1 MYNLI
6 IVDDESKI
14 RNGLCNYFPWREIGF
29 QVVYDARNGKD
40 ALDYVQDH
48 RVDAILS
55 DIKMPEMS
63 GIDLIERLHKQR
75 SKIKVV
81 FLTGFKEFEFA
92 QKALIYGAA
101 NFIVKPTK
109 YNELVDAFTRIKE
122 ELDIDAQKADE
133 DTKTPAG
140 EEPEGYHNKI
150 IAAIKSHVEE
160 HYAHVTLDD
169 IAKLVHMNPT
179 YISKYFKKRTGQNF
193 SDYVLSVKMKN
204 AADLLHDIHYRI
216 YDVSIMVGYENAK
229 NFATSFKKYYG
240 KNPKEY
246 RETI

>member
-14 RNGLCNYFPWREIGF
+14 RNGLCNYFPWQEIGF
-29 QVVYDARNGKD
+29 QVVCDARNGKD
-40 ALDYVQDH
+40 ALDYVRDH
-48 RVDAILS
+48 RVDVILS

-63 GIDLIERLHKQR
+63 GIELIERLHKQR

-109 YNELVDAFTRIKE
+109 YNELVDVFTRIKE
-122 ELDIDAQKADE
+122 DLDIDA
-133 DTKTPAG
+133 PAK

-150 IAAIKSHVEE
+150 VAAIKSHVEE

-193 SDYVLSVKMKN
+193 SDYVLSVKMKK
-204 AADLLHDIHYRI
+204 AADLLHEIHLRI
-216 YDVSIMVGYENAK
+216 YDVSIMVGYENPK

>member
-14 RNGLCNYFPWREIGF
+14 RNGLCNYFPWQEIGF
-29 QVVYDARNGKD
+29 QVVYDAKNGKE
-40 ALDYVQDH
+40 ALAYVQNH
-48 RVDAILS
+48 PVDVILS

-63 GIDLIERLHKQR
+63 GIELIEYLYEQK

-92 QKALIYGAA
+92 QKALVCGAA

-109 YNELVDAFTRIKE
+109 YNELVDVFTRIKE
-122 ELDIDAQKADE
+122 ELDTDAQKTDE
-133 DTKTPAG
+133 HTDAPEG
-140 EEPEGYHNKI
+140 ERPDGYHNKI

-169 IAKLVHMNPT
+169 IAGLVHMNPT

-193 SDYVLSVKMKN
+193 SDYVLSIKMKK
-204 AADLLHDIHYRI
+204 AADLLRDIHYRI

-240 KNPKEY
+240 ENPKEF
-246 RETI
+246 REKI